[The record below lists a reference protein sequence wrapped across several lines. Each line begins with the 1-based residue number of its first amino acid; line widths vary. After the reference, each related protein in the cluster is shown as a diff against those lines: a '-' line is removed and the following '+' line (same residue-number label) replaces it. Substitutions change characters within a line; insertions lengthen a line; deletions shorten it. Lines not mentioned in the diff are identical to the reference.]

1 MRKTEK
7 AGSRNMG
14 TQERRANQTGSHS
27 VARKRAKCTKGSK
40 GNSMQANK
48 DEDFNKDESGRGAG
62 KPWDFPGTASHLLT
76 PTCRLAH
83 THVQK
88 REGGSAGD
96 GVVCWKAPGPTT
108 QNPGLRPTLLIGSK
122 ALEVLTSSW
131 NK

>member
-1 MRKTEK
+1 
-7 AGSRNMG
+7 MG

-76 PTCRLAH
+76 PTCRNGKEAVL
-83 THVQK
+83 VM
-88 REGGSAGD
+88 EWFAGKHL
-96 GVVCWKAPGPTT
+96 GLQPKT
-108 QNPGLRPTLLIGSK
+108 QVYGQLC
-122 ALEVLTSSW
+122 
-131 NK
+131 

>member
-96 GVVCWKAPGPTT
+96 GVVCWKALWAYNPKPRFTANSADRLKGPR
-108 QNPGLRPTLLIGSK
+108 GLDFLL
-122 ALEVLTSSW
+122 E
-131 NK
+131 